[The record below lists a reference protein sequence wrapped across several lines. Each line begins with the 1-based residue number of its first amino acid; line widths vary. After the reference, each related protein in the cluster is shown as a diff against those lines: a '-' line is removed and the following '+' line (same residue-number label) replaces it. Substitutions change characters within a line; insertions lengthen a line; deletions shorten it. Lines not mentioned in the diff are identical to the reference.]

1 MPFGDRTGP
10 RGLGPMT
17 GRRAG
22 YCSGFQLPG
31 SMNPASGRGRSGFS
45 GRGMGRG
52 WSGRGRGWRNCYLAT
67 GIPGWAK
74 GGYGYPPFG
83 TGFKAEDEVDVLK
96 DHAEFLKQQL
106 SGVEKRI
113 STLEKARGQES
124 G

>member
-22 YCSGFQLPG
+22 YCSGFQSPG
-31 SMNPASGRGRSGFS
+31 SMNLGCFGFS

-52 WSGRGRGWRNCYLAT
+52 WSGRGRGWRNWYQAT
-67 GIPGWAK
+67 GMPGWARV
-74 GGYGYPPFG
+74 GYGYPSFG
-83 TGFKAEDEVDVLK
+83 AGFTPEDEVDVLK
-96 DHAEFLKQQL
+96 DQAEFLKQKL
-106 SGVEKRI
+106 NEVEKRI
-113 STLEKARGQES
+113 STLEKGRVQES